1 MNIMIFNEQNMT
13 MNMKNVQENEVMQ
26 MWNKLA
32 LILLIIGGI
41 NWGLIGIFSFDL
53 VAWIFG
59 GQGAVLSRI
68 IYTIV
73 AISAIW
79 CITFLFRR
87 EDNLV
92 EVTD

>member
-1 MNIMIFNEQNMT
+1 
-13 MNMKNVQENEVMQ
+13 MQ